1 MTLKDILF
9 EDLKVAMK
17 NNDNIAKNTI
27 QLIRANIINTEKE
40 KQEALTD
47 REIEDIII
55 KEKKKRLEAQA
66 QFEKAQR
73 KDLIEKNLK
82 EIAVLDKYLPQ
93 QMSEYE
99 LTIAMKEIIEQEA
112 ITQKDLGKLIRITKE
127 KYGNSVDGRMVANIA
142 KQLLTEE

>member
-1 MTLKDILF
+1 MTLRDILF

-27 QLIRANIINTEKE
+27 QLIRANIINTEKA

-66 QFEKAQR
+66 QFEKAHR

-99 LTIAMKEIIEQEA
+99 LTIAMKEIIKQET

>member
-17 NNDNIAKNTI
+17 NNDNTAKNTI

-73 KDLIEKNLK
+73 KDLIDKNIK
-82 EIAVLDKYLPQ
+82 EIAVLERYLPQ
-93 QMSEYE
+93 QMTEYD
-99 LTIAMKEIIEQEA
+99 LTNAMKEIIKQEE
-112 ITQKDLGKLIRITKE
+112 ITLKDKGKLIRLTKE
-127 KYGNSVDGRMVANIA
+127 KYGNAVDGRMVANIA
-142 KQLLTEE
+142 TQLLENQ

>member
-73 KDLIEKNLK
+73 KDLMEKNLK

-99 LTIAMKEIIEQEA
+99 LTIAMKEIIKQET

>member
-1 MTLKDILF
+1 MTLRDILF

-27 QLIRANIINTEKE
+27 QLIRANIINNEKE

-99 LTIAMKEIIEQEA
+99 LTIAMKEIIEQET

>member
-1 MTLKDILF
+1 MTLRDILF

>member
-99 LTIAMKEIIEQEA
+99 LTIAMKEIIKQET

>member
-27 QLIRANIINTEKE
+27 QLIRANIINTEKA

-66 QFEKAQR
+66 QFEKAHR

-99 LTIAMKEIIEQEA
+99 LTIAMKEIIKQET